1 MTKREDITGQ
11 KFNYLTAIRFVE
23 YNEKSHNCMWL
34 FKCEC
39 GKEIIINKSNV
50 KNGHTKSCG
59 CYNQKVASERL
70 KTHGQTDTKEY
81 RTWGNMKKRC
91 LNPND
96 KNYKKYGGRGIT
108 VCKNWEDSFENFFE
122 DMGYAPSPKH
132 TIDRIDNN
140 GIYEATNCR
149 WATQKEQNRNYSRNI
164 NITIND
170 KTHCLKEWCEI
181 YNKPYD
187 LVYQRITKLGWNPAT
202 AIRL

>member
-1 MTKREDITGQ
+1 MTKREDITGK
-11 KFNYLTAIRFVE
+11 KFNYLTAVKFVE
-23 YNEKSHNCMWL
+23 YNKQSHNCMWL
-34 FKCEC
+34 FKCDC
-39 GKEIIINKSNV
+39 GNEIILNKANV

-59 CYNQKVASERL
+59 CYNAKVAADRL
-70 KTHGQTDTKEY
+70 RTHGMKQTKEY

-108 VCKNWEDSFENFFE
+108 VCKNWEDSFEEFFK
-122 DMGYAPSPKH
+122 DMGYAPTPKH
-132 TIDRIDNN
+132 TIDRINNN
-140 GIYEATNCR
+140 GIYEAANCR

-170 KTHCLKEWCEI
+170 ETHCLKEWCEI

-187 LVYQRITKLGWNPAT
+187 LVRQRIKKLNWEPIQA
-202 AIRL
+202 LLK